1 MLCEIGITLFRE
13 LTIHQIVTHVSDNGR
28 PTQNCVREM
37 GASSNETE
45 PMPMRSRTIKRL
57 ALGLAA
63 AAWTLA
69 AGAADISGAGATFP
83 YPVYAKWA
91 DAYKKLT
98 GIGLNYQ
105 SIGSGGGIKQIKAK
119 TVTFGASDM
128 PLKPDD
134 LKAAGLLQFPMIIG
148 GVVPVVNIKGIQAG
162 QLQLDGATVASIYL
176 GDITQWNDPQ
186 IKRLNPKLALP
197 NSAIAPV
204 YRSDGSGTNFLFSDY
219 LSKANP
225 KFKSSIGANTS
236 VQWPTGIGAKGN
248 EGVANMTTQTDG
260 AIGYVEYAYAK
271 QNKMAY
277 TLLTNKAG
285 VAVAPSAE
293 SFQAAAGSADWTNA
307 DSYYLILTDQAGAK
321 SWPITGASF
330 ILVYKQPADA
340 APVGEALK
348 FFAWAYKD
356 GASMAAELDYVPLP
370 AALITQVK
378 KTWTSE
384 ITSGGHPVWSG
395 K

>member
-1 MLCEIGITLFRE
+1 MKMPNRLV
-13 LTIHQIVTHVSDNGR
+13 TI
-28 PTQNCVREM
+28 
-37 GASSNETE
+37 
-45 PMPMRSRTIKRL
+45 
-57 ALGLAA
+57 AA
-63 AAWTLA
+63 AAALSCATVA
-69 AGAADISGAGATFP
+69 AATDISGAGATFP
-83 YPVYAKWA
+83 YPIYAKWA

-148 GVVPVVNIKGIQAG
+148 GVVPVVNVKGIQPG
-162 QLQLDGATVASIYL
+162 QLHLDGAIVASIYL
-176 GDITQWNDPQ
+176 GDITQWDDPQ

-197 NSAIAPV
+197 STAIAPV

-219 LSKANP
+219 LSKASP
-225 KFKSSIGANTS
+225 KFMSSIGANTS

-285 VAVAPSAE
+285 SAVAPSAE
-293 SFQAAAGSADWTNA
+293 SFQAAAANADWVHA

-330 ILVYKQPADA
+330 ILVYKQPDD
-340 APVGEALK
+340 PVSVNEALK

-370 AALITQVK
+370 AALIAQVK

>member
-1 MLCEIGITLFRE
+1 MK
-13 LTIHQIVTHVSDNGR
+13 
-28 PTQNCVREM
+28 
-37 GASSNETE
+37 
-45 PMPMRSRTIKRL
+45 MPNRL
-57 ALGLAA
+57 VLIAA
-63 AAWTLA
+63 AAALSYATVA
-69 AGAADISGAGATFP
+69 AATDISGAGATFP
-83 YPVYAKWA
+83 YPIYAKWA

-98 GIGLNYQ
+98 GVGLNYQ

-148 GVVPVVNIKGIQAG
+148 GVVPVVNVKGIQAG
-162 QLQLDGATVASIYL
+162 QLHLDGATLASIYL
-176 GDITQWNDPQ
+176 GDITQWDDPQ
-186 IKRLNPKLALP
+186 IKRLNPKMALP
-197 NSAIAPV
+197 STAIAPV

-219 LSKANP
+219 LSKTSP
-225 KFKSSIGANTS
+225 KFMSSIGANTS

-277 TLLTNKAG
+277 ALLTNKAG
-285 VAVAPSAE
+285 TAVAPSTE
-293 SFQAAAGSADWTNA
+293 SFQAAAANADWVHS
-307 DSYYLILTDQAGAK
+307 DSYYLVLTDQAGAK
-321 SWPITGASF
+321 SWPITGTSF
-330 ILVYKQPADA
+330 ILVYKQPDDPA
-340 APVGEALK
+340 AVNEALK

-370 AALITQVK
+370 TALIAQVK

-384 ITSGGHPVWSG
+384 IASGGHPVWSG

>member
-1 MLCEIGITLFRE
+1 MKSKSAI
-13 LTIHQIVTHVSDNGR
+13 R
-28 PTQNCVREM
+28 PFI
-37 GASSNETE
+37 A
-45 PMPMRSRTIKRL
+45 
-57 ALGLAA
+57 ALAA
-63 AAWTLA
+63 CVGVAAV
-69 AGAADISGAGATFP
+69 AADISGAGATFP
-83 YPVYAKWA
+83 YPIYAKWA
-91 DAYKKLT
+91 DAYKTLT
-98 GIGLNYQ
+98 GVGLNYQ

-148 GVVPVVNIKGIQAG
+148 GVVPVVNVKGIQAG
-162 QLQLDGATVASIYL
+162 QLHLDGATVAGIYL
-176 GDITQWNDPQ
+176 GDIAQWNDPK
-186 IKRLNPKLALP
+186 IKSLNPTLALP
-197 NSAIAPV
+197 STAIAPV
-204 YRSDGSGTNFLFSDY
+204 YRSDGSGTNFLFSEY
-219 LSKANP
+219 LSKSSP
-225 KFKSSIGANTS
+225 KFQSTIGANTS

-285 VAVAPSAE
+285 TAVAPSAE
-293 SFQAAAGSADWTNA
+293 SFQAAAANADWVHA

-330 ILVYKQPADA
+330 ILVYKQPADP
-340 APVGEALK
+340 APVNEALK
-348 FFAWAYKD
+348 FFAWAYQD
-356 GASMAAELDYVPLP
+356 GASMAADLDYVPLP
-370 AALITQVK
+370 AALIAQVK

-384 ITSGGHPVWSG
+384 ITAGGHPVWSG